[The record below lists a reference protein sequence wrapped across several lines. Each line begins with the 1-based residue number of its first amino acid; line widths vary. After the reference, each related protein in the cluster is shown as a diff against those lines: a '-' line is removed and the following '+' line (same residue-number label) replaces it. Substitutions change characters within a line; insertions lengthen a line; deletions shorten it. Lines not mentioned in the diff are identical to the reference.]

1 MSDKELPLSFV
12 MNLAQNET
20 ALKRFESMSKS
31 EKESII
37 KKTQTV
43 SSRQEMRNLVDSLSD
58 HSMEM

>member
-20 ALKRFESMSKS
+20 ALKRFEAMSKS